1 MVFFDLDS
9 EFPLLR
15 GVERQLLFIPETGF
29 NTLTSKDYGRT
40 IPLFD
45 SSIRFRTKPDPT
57 LYDSS
62 SLPSAPYTR
71 LWLEGVVFYI
81 QGNPDSQFLTLNV
94 EAQCESALLRVKINA
109 YNLANLGMT
118 TPNTLSPYLLRYGVP
133 DPDNNPNY
141 WVIVAI
147 YDPEP
152 ILGIQ
157 KNLKLTLEVPS
168 SKSHPSIPDLDTIPI
183 QYQVALLFKW
193 ITDEK
198 AYLESRAAIYRH
210 LLGDINTSSTTTTTP
225 ATKVISKMPAWTY
238 PSE

>member
-15 GVERQLLFIPETGF
+15 GVERQILFIPETGF

-62 SLPSAPYTR
+62 SLPSSAPYTR

-81 QGNPDSQFLTLNV
+81 QGNPDSQFLSLNV
-94 EAQCESALLRVKINA
+94 EAQCETALLKVKINA
-109 YNLANLGMT
+109 FSLANLGMT
-118 TPNTLSPYLLRYGVP
+118 IPNTLSPYLLRYGVP
-133 DPDNNPNY
+133 DPASNPNF

-152 ILGIQ
+152 VLGIQ

-168 SKSHPSIPDLDTIPI
+168 SKSGSSVPDLDTIPI

-193 ITDEK
+193 ITDEQ

-210 LLGDINTSSTTTTTP
+210 LLGDIKIP
-225 ATKVISKMPAWTY
+225 ALT
-238 PSE
+238 